1 MSRRSFIPKL
11 YLAALAATVAL
22 GVLPVALNLAID
34 PYDRLGGLPLGLAKK
49 KISEK
54 AHYPLWKIIAHSKKL
69 PPETI
74 VLGDSRARALRD
86 KYWSETGIK
95 RAFNFAY
102 GGATIYEIH
111 ETFRY
116 LKTQPKPK
124 NLVVGIQL
132 RSFDPAHKSGMNR
145 VPEAIRLAGNP
156 VKYFSSWFVTRMSW
170 RHVQEK
176 YPTQLAAIR
185 DLAPGFIS
193 TAKAADLGSP
203 GSTSLNT
210 LLQPDV
216 CFSCRLPELKER
228 TAYPTYVRGRSYGYG
243 FGHETGLWRDI
254 SIERDLPARFEKQ
267 VRKNGKSDWK
277 SFRFSEDLWAKI
289 AEIADWSK
297 ANGVKLVFV
306 IPPTIVEMQARL
318 AEFGRADLDRR
329 LRLRLADLAPV
340 IDLDFDNPF
349 TRDLANFKDAYH
361 FNASAARN
369 IVGEVGQL
377 LTTSA
382 EVRKAALKVRTGLA
396 CPTGA
401 QGITRELDDGIIN
414 MTEGTNCRIWRRAND
429 RAR

>member
-11 YLAALAATVAL
+11 YLAALAITVAM
-22 GVLPVALNLAID
+22 GALPVALNLAVD
-34 PYDRLGGLPLGLAKK
+34 PYNRLGGLPLGLAKK

-54 AHYPLWKIIAHSKKL
+54 AHYPLWKIIAHSNKR

-86 KYWSETGIK
+86 KYWSETGLK

-145 VPEAIRLAGNP
+145 VPEALRLAGNP
-156 VKYFSSWFVTRMSW
+156 VKYFSSWFVTRISW

-176 YPTQLAAIR
+176 YPGQLAAIGN
-185 DLAPGFIS
+185 LSPGFIS
-193 TAKAADLGSP
+193 TAQAADLGSP
-203 GSTSLNT
+203 GHTSLST

-216 CFSCRLPELKER
+216 CFGCRLPEQQQR
-228 TAYPTYVRGRSYGYG
+228 TAYPAYGHRRGHGYG
-243 FGHETGLWRDI
+243 FGREAGLWRDI
-254 SIERDLPARFEKQ
+254 SIERQLPARFERQ
-267 VRKNGKSDWK
+267 VRKNGRSDWK
-277 SFRFSEDLWAKI
+277 SFRFSEDLWAKVV
-289 AEIADWSK
+289 EIADWSK

-318 AEFGRADLDRR
+318 AEFGRADLDRN

-349 TRDLANFKDAYH
+349 TRDLTNFKDAYH
-361 FNASAARN
+361 FNAPVARN
-369 IVGEVGQL
+369 IVAEIGQL
-377 LTTSA
+377 LTTSP
-382 EVRKAALKVRTGLA
+382 EVRETALKVRSGLA
-396 CPTGA
+396 CPTGE
-401 QGITRELDDGIIN
+401 QGVTRELNDGIIK

-429 RAR
+429 PS

>member
-11 YLAALAATVAL
+11 YLAVLTATVAL
-22 GVLPVALNLAID
+22 GALPVALNLAVD

-54 AHYPLWKIIAHSKKL
+54 AHYPLWKIIAHSKKNS
-69 PPETI
+69 PETI
-74 VLGDSRARALRD
+74 ILGDSRARALRD
-86 KYWSETGIK
+86 KYWSETGLK

-156 VKYFSSWFVTRMSW
+156 LKYFSSWFVTRVSW

-176 YPTQLAAIR
+176 YPTQLAALT
-185 DLAPGFIS
+185 DLAPDFIS
-193 TAKAADLGSP
+193 TAQAADLGSP
-203 GSTSLNT
+203 GRTSLST

-216 CFSCRLPELKER
+216 CFGCRLPEQKHPM
-228 TAYPTYVRGRSYGYG
+228 AYPARRNRHGYGYG
-243 FGHETGLWRDI
+243 FGHDKGLWSDI

-267 VRKNGKSDWK
+267 VRKNGRSDWK
-277 SFRFSEDLWAKI
+277 NFRFSEDLWAKV

-297 ANGVKLVFV
+297 ANGVNLVFV

-329 LRLRLADLAPV
+329 LRMRLADLAPV

-361 FNASAARN
+361 FNAPAARN

-377 LTTSA
+377 LTSSP
-382 EVRKAALKVRTGLA
+382 EVRKAALKARSGLA
-396 CPTGA
+396 CPTSA
-401 QGITRELDDGIIN
+401 QATSRELNDGIIK

-429 RAR
+429 PS

>member
-11 YLAALAATVAL
+11 YLAGLAATVAL
-22 GVLPVALNLAID
+22 GALPVALNLAVD

-54 AHYPLWKIIAHSKKL
+54 AHYPLWKIIAHSKKN

-132 RSFDPAHKSGMNR
+132 RSFDPDHKSGMNR

-156 VKYFSSWFVTRMSW
+156 LKYFSSWFVTRVSW

-176 YPTQLAAIR
+176 YPTQLAALT

-193 TAKAADLGSP
+193 TAHAADLGSP
-203 GSTSLNT
+203 GRTSLST

-216 CFSCRLPELKER
+216 CFGCRLPEQKQSM
-228 TAYPTYVRGRSYGYG
+228 AYPARRHRHGYGYG
-243 FGHETGLWRDI
+243 FGHDKGLWRDI
-254 SIERDLPARFEKQ
+254 LIERDLPARFERQ
-267 VRKNGKSDWK
+267 VRKNGRSDWK
-277 SFRFSEDLWAKI
+277 SFRFSEELWAKI

-318 AEFGRADLDRR
+318 AEFGRADLDRS

-361 FNASAARN
+361 FNAPAARN
-369 IVGEVGQL
+369 IVGEISQL
-377 LTTSA
+377 LTSSP
-382 EVRKAALKVRTGLA
+382 EVRKAALKARSGLA
-396 CPTGA
+396 CPTSVQA
-401 QGITRELDDGIIN
+401 TTRELNDGIIS

-429 RAR
+429 PS